1 MFVRD
6 PYAKLVGTAT
16 RFWNASAFDL
26 NATVNGFEV
35 KTESFR
41 ALLTGGVAFD
51 TQPGIANKPAD
62 PNAEFKLYDS
72 ERISNADPQGE
83 HYYYIVNF
91 PGDTH
96 GLNVRAPVQLN
107 GFDIGRVVD
116 ISQQIDL
123 GSGDVRTPV
132 TIELEVNRMVII
144 PPDAKQKLT
153 PQIAMNQ
160 ALDNMI
166 KKGMRA
172 QMGNASLLTGL
183 RYVQFNMLDGQ
194 PPARLIVKQ
203 GHPAEIPA
211 ITSGTMEDVTRDAHK
226 LLTDADGTVKDTDR
240 VLNNVDADLRP
251 LGSQLPQLLDA
262 LKNMVRSANSLL
274 EYVDQHPNSL
284 IFGRSSSEA
293 VDQNQAGDVKP

>member
-1 MFVRD
+1 MPINRR
-6 PYAKLVGTAT
+6 T
-16 RFWNASAFDL
+16 RTPDY
-26 NATVNGFEV
+26 
-35 KTESFR
+35 
-41 ALLTGGVAFD
+41 
-51 TQPGIANKPAD
+51 
-62 PNAEFKLYDS
+62 KLYDS

-83 HYYYIVNF
+83 HYYYIINF

-96 GLNVRAPVQLN
+96 GLTVRAPVQLN
-107 GFDIGRVVD
+107 GFEIGRVVD

-144 PPDAKQKLT
+144 PPDAKHKLT
-153 PQIAMNQ
+153 PQVAMNQ

-172 QMGNASLLTGL
+172 QMGSASLLTGL
-183 RYVQFNMLDGQ
+183 RYVQLNMLEDQ
-194 PPARLIVKQ
+194 PPARLIVRQ

-211 ITSGTMEDVTRDAHK
+211 TNSGTLEDVTRDAHK
-226 LLTDADGTVKDTDR
+226 LLNDADGTVKDTDK

-251 LGSQLPQLLDA
+251 LGAQLPQLLTA

-274 EYVDQHPNSL
+274 DYVDQHPSSL
-284 IFGRSSSEA
+284 IFGRSGGETADPSQTGE
-293 VDQNQAGDVKP
+293 DVKP